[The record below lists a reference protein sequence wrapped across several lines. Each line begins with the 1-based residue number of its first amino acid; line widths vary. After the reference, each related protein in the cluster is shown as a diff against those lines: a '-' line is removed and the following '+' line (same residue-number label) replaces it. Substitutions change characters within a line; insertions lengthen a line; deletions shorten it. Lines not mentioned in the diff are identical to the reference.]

1 MKKNYPQITLINTD
15 YLKKMKIC
23 EICEIYG
30 PKYKENKYD

>member
-23 EICEIYG
+23 EICG
-30 PKYKENKYD
+30 LKFKENKYD

>member
-23 EICEIYG
+23 EICSL
-30 PKYKENKYD
+30 KYKENNYD